1 MKTVEWY
8 KNFDI
13 KISKLGRYFAY
24 SDSGLSEYCKVS
36 FRIWFKTIDDAKK
49 AIDKYWE
56 DMNK

>member
-1 MKTVEWY
+1 MKVVENY
-8 KNFDI
+8 NNFDI
-13 KISKLGRYFAY
+13 KVSKLGRYFIY

-36 FRIWFKTIDDAKK
+36 FRRYFETIEDAKK